1 LRADDRNMTLE
12 GSQMSRTVN
21 AIDAALGERL
31 RARRRELG
39 MSQEHLAG
47 LLGVTFQQ
55 IQKYESGQNRIAA
68 SRLFA
73 AAMALDMLVAD
84 FFEGLSPAPHGRRR

>member
-1 LRADDRNMTLE
+1 
-12 GSQMSRTVN
+12 MSRTAN

-31 RARRRELG
+31 RTRRRELG

-68 SRLFA
+68 SRLLA
-73 AAMALDMLVAD
+73 AALALDMPIAD
-84 FFEGLSPAPHGRRR
+84 FFQGLSPAPHRRSSRK